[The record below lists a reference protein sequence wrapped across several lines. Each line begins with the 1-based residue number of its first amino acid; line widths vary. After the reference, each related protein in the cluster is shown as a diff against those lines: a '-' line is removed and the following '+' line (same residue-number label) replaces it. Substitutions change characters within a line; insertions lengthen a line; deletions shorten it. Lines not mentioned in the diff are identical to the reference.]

1 MADAKA
7 RGLRVR
13 EAGVAVVGVGS
24 DRNRVGAGGEGGV
37 DGDGRVGPVVIACD
51 NLDGA
56 RGACNRKNRTTF
68 RLSSENPPRKGQNRK
83 EEKR

>member
-24 DRNRVGAGGEGGV
+24 GRNRVGAGGGEGGV

-51 NLDGA
+51 NFDGA
-56 RGACNRKNRTTF
+56 RGARNRKTQ
-68 RLSSENPPRKGQNRK
+68 QNLASV
-83 EEKR
+83 